1 VVNVQS
7 SFDAEAKTYSLSFS
21 QSCPTTPGQSHKK
34 PFVIPIKLGLVD
46 AHGQDLP
53 LNSQGDQSI
62 VFSLYNNSQT
72 LVFENI
78 QQPPVPSLL
87 RGFSAPIK
95 LDYKYTSNQLAHLM
109 AHDSDGFNRWDAGQK
124 LSLLVLNRL
133 IDDAK
138 AKRELVM
145 DQQLIT
151 VFGELLKDHSLDPA
165 MVNLML
171 QLPSEAQ
178 LHEQAETIYVD
189 AIFRAREFV
198 RLSIATALQEQLVA
212 TYKRLTDNQDYA
224 PEAQQI
230 GRRALRNC
238 VLGYLMQIETVGP
251 ELAWQQFNDAS
262 NMTDKAAALSALVNC
277 QAAASYAVKA
287 LHAFEQDY
295 ADETLAM
302 NLWLQ
307 IQATSKLN
315 NGLERVKALMAHP
328 AFSINNPNKAR
339 SLLGAFCSANPVNF
353 HHQDG
358 SGYGFLQQQIIALN
372 ALNPQVAA
380 RLVTPLTRW
389 KKLPEPNRQL
399 MRDALQQISNHKGL
413 VKDIQ
418 EIVTKSL

>member
-1 VVNVQS
+1 
-7 SFDAEAKTYSLSFS
+7 
-21 QSCPTTPGQSHKK
+21 
-34 PFVIPIKLGLVD
+34 
-46 AHGQDLP
+46 
-53 LNSQGDQSI
+53 
-62 VFSLYNNSQT
+62 
-72 LVFENI
+72 
-78 QQPPVPSLL
+78 
-87 RGFSAPIK
+87 
-95 LDYKYTSNQLAHLM
+95 M